1 MIDFVRPVLRAF
13 GAAVAMATASL
24 CATPAQAADEEL
36 SIASAGAPRQE
47 LAAAKERARALREAA
62 KHNPFLALDTTPP
75 VLISIH
81 TAGSVNA
88 QLPAQRI
95 SVSLN
100 AKDDLSGIAYYYIE
114 YSAPS
119 GTQYVSRYK
128 EVATPLVHITPT
140 LTIGLPPFSNPGF
153 TAYDQ
158 PGTWRAVY
166 FYAYDAAG
174 NDVVLGASQLAALG
188 STTFTLTNNGGYD
201 MVGPTF
207 ASGTINTP
215 TIKRSKFAKGTTNPP
230 YASANLSVTDAG
242 NGVVS
247 GTASGYLT
255 FCHLNGSSCD
265 DYIYMYGTT
274 NQAGQLANTMTV
286 GQEISATQTLGQYV
300 IYYMYLYDVA
310 GNYTFLES
318 TQFGGSTNFASYFPQ
333 GATIFVNQ

>member
-1 MIDFVRPVLRAF
+1 MIDFVRPVLRAA
-13 GAAVAMATASL
+13 GIAASMAAAALFTF
-24 CATPAQAADEEL
+24 PAQAADEET
-36 SIASAGAPRQE
+36 SVMSVGAPRQE

-62 KHNPFLALDTTPP
+62 ARDPMLALDTSPP
-75 VLISIH
+75 YLLSIH
-81 TAGSVNA
+81 TTGSVNA
-88 QLPAQRI
+88 QQAAQRI

-114 YSAPS
+114 FSSPS
-119 GTQYVSRYK
+119 GTQYVSRSK

-140 LTIGLPPFSNPGF
+140 LTVGLPPFSSPGF

-174 NDVVLGASQLAALG
+174 NYVSYNASQLAALG
-188 STTFTLTNNGGYD
+188 STTFNLTNNGGYD
-201 MVGPTF
+201 IVGPTF

-230 YASANLSVTDAG
+230 YASANLSITDAG

-247 GTASGYLT
+247 GTSSGYLV
-255 FCHLNGSSCD
+255 FCHLSGGTCD

-274 NQAGQLANTMTV
+274 NQAGQVANTMTV

-318 TQFGGSTNFASYFPQ
+318 TAFGGSTNFASYFPQ